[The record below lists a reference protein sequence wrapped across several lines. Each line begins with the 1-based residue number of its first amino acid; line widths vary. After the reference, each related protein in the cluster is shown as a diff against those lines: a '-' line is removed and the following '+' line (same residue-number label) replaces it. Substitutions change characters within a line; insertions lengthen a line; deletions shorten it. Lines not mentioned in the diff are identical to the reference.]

1 LAGGTLPEKT
11 GDHPSTETTVTMVSW
26 EWDQNYVPPV
36 KLGLHC
42 AQIVLSFVLWCLAI
56 AVFAGED
63 SRVVGTNG
71 WTFGVVSPH
80 TTEQWQVW
88 VGGKRISLTT
98 LDSASSR
105 YRRGSISS

>member
-1 LAGGTLPEKT
+1 
-11 GDHPSTETTVTMVSW
+11 MVSW

-63 SRVVGTNG
+63 SKVVGTNG
-71 WTFGVVSPH
+71 WTFGVVSPPYRAM
-80 TTEQWQVW
+80 
-88 VGGKRISLTT
+88 GKPGLVAPEKSHQ
-98 LDSASSR
+98 
-105 YRRGSISS
+105 RR